1 MVKHNNALPGV
12 HLRKHWGKF
21 VRTWFDQPAQKR
33 ARYNARKTKAEQ
45 IAPRPL
51 KKLRPIVHGQTK
63 RHSGKPRYGRGFTKT
78 ELKKVGLTSKFARTV
93 GIAVDHRRSNA
104 NQEFL
109 DQNVK
114 RLETY
119 KNKLV
124 LFPLHAGKHKKGEI
138 EDSTKEKIEN
148 ELAQKT
154 NRSRHVLDMPKLDK
168 SEKKIEMTEE
178 VKKHRA
184 YQQLR
189 QAQVDHKYSR
199 KRFRMGK
206 FKEVVD
212 KAKAEG
218 KEAPKTKRQLKN
230 KA

>member
-1 MVKHNNALPGV
+1 MVKHNNALPNV

-33 ARYNARKTKAEQ
+33 ARYQARRTKAER
-45 IAPRPL
+45 IAPRPI
-51 KKLRPIVHGQTK
+51 KKLRPIVHGQTLK
-63 RHSGKPRYGRGFTKT
+63 HSGKPRYGKGFTKT
-78 ELKKVGLTSKFARTV
+78 ELKKVGLTSRFARSV
-93 GIAVDHRRSNA
+93 GIAVDHRRTNA
-104 NQEFL
+104 NQEAL

-124 LFPLHAGKHKKGEI
+124 LFPLHDGKHKKGQI

-148 ELAQKT
+148 ELAKKS
-154 NRSRHVLDMPKLDK
+154 NRSRHVLDMPKRAK
-168 SEKKIEMTEE
+168 SEKKIELTDD

-184 YQQLR
+184 YQQIR

-199 KRFRMGK
+199 KRYRMAK
-206 FKEVVD
+206 FKEVAE

-218 KEAPKTKRQLKN
+218 REVPKTKRQQKTQQ
-230 KA
+230 